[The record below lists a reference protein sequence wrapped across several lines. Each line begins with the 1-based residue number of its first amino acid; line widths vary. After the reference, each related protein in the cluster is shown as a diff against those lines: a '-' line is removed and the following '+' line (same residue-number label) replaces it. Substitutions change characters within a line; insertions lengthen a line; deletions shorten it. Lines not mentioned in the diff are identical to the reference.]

1 MHVQEILSTHPAVEG
16 RTNTALI
23 RCIEACY
30 DSAQA
35 CTVCADA
42 CLGEERVEDLLQ
54 CVRLN
59 LDCAD
64 VCAAT
69 GQVASRRTGTNEL
82 VILRMIETCAEACR
96 LCGDECED
104 HAGEH
109 EHCRIC
115 ADSCRRCE
123 EACRAA
129 ADTIT
134 PTLQ

>member
-1 MHVQEILSTHPAVEG
+1 MHVQEMIASHPAVHG
-16 RTNTALI
+16 NVNDALI

-30 DSAQA
+30 DCAQT

-42 CLGEERVEDLLQ
+42 CLGEAQLQDLLQ
-54 CVRLN
+54 CIRLN

-69 GQVASRRTGTNEL
+69 GQVASRRTGTDEL
-82 VILRMIETCAEACR
+82 VIRRMIEVCADACR
-96 LCGDECED
+96 LCGAECD
-104 HAGEH
+104 KHAERH

-115 ADSCRRCE
+115 AEICHRCE
-123 EACRAA
+123 QACRSAA
-129 ADTIT
+129 ATIT